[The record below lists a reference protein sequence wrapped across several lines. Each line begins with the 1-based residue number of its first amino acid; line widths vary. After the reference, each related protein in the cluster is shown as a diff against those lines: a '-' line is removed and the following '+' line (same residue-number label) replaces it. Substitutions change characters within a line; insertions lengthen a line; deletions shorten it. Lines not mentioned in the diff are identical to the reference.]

1 MTRWLTG
8 RMPPTPADEL
18 RDLADV
24 VADLGAG
31 TGSGVGADAG
41 AWDRYGDHGP
51 VAALEARLADLL
63 GKPAVAVFP
72 SGIMAQQSM
81 LRVGGDT
88 RGSRLRRLSLLA
100 LALFAAPSIGADA
113 PERRLHRLHWLTG
126 CWATSSRP
134 PTSGSELRPRG
145 S

>member
-1 MTRWLTG
+1 MATDPAQPLSPSDRARAAEAGVTRWLTG

-63 GKPAVAVFP
+63 G
-72 SGIMAQQSM
+72 
-81 LRVGGDT
+81 
-88 RGSRLRRLSLLA
+88 
-100 LALFAAPSIGADA
+100 
-113 PERRLHRLHWLTG
+113 
-126 CWATSSRP
+126 
-134 PTSGSELRPRG
+134 
-145 S
+145 